1 MNDCNAPAERPFLV
15 YGKRTARDTLC
26 MRSVIQ
32 MIDLT
37 RLLQSQR
44 GRSPGELIDRLFVTI
59 FGRDEIV
66 RFIFDANSK
75 SLEAA
80 EHVRSC
86 SE

>member
-1 MNDCNAPAERPFLV
+1 M

-44 GRSPGELIDRLFVTI
+44 GRSPGELIDRLLDHLEYVFVTI